1 MKICSKSIDGVFVGG
16 LKGKKI
22 RFLGIGGVGVNALA
36 KYALKEGAIVT
47 GSDRKFNS
55 LCAQIVALGGNV
67 FEGEDENYE
76 ENWRE
81 AMEQADDDERPEVTF
96 FCALSAAA
104 LTEGE
109 ERERLILGYA
119 SNLDAQL
126 KTQRRCRICGCTDE
140 NACYGGCSWVEIDL
154 CSKCMGGWQD
164 E

>member
-1 MKICSKSIDGVFVGG
+1 MDNSKRIMALWNHLLENVNYETMIPKFTGYAVAC
-16 LKGKKI
+16 I
-22 RFLGIGGVGVNALA
+22 RELA
-36 KYALKEGAIVT
+36 EIAE
-47 GSDRKFNS
+47 
-55 LCAQIVALGGNV
+55 
-67 FEGEDENYE
+67 EDENYE

-140 NACYGGCSWVEIDL
+140 NAC
-154 CSKCMGGWQD
+154 
-164 E
+164 